1 MTTYNTVMSGVPSFD
16 IPVRP
21 ERTYPFSGGVEYEGS
36 TTFVLSPAGDPGES
50 LGALVKTVLAG
61 GPYRYGDFLS
71 LPMPLYL
78 VKDRETGDVFRV
90 SVRDDTVRLHAL
102 PATDPEGFR
111 ALYRRLVDRT
121 GLSWRVEC
129 RTD

>member
-1 MTTYNTVMSGVPSFD
+1 MSGVPSFD

-21 ERTYPFSGGVEYEGS
+21 KRTYPFSGGVEYEGS
-36 TTFVLSPAGDPGES
+36 TTFVLSPADDLEGS
-50 LGALVKTVLAG
+50 LGALVESVLTE

-78 VKDRETGDVFRV
+78 VKDRDTGDVFRV
-90 SVRDDTVRLHAL
+90 SVRDSTVRLHAL
-102 PATDPEGFR
+102 PTTDPEGFR
-111 ALYRRLVDRT
+111 AVYRRLVDRT

>member
-1 MTTYNTVMSGVPSFD
+1 MSGVPSFD

-36 TTFVLSPAGDPGES
+36 TTFVLSPADDPGES
-50 LGALVKTVLAG
+50 LEALVEAVLTE

-78 VKDRETGDVFRV
+78 VKDRNTRDVFRM
-90 SVRDDTVRLHAL
+90 SVREDTVRLHAL
-102 PATDPEGFR
+102 PTTDPEGFR
-111 ALYRRLVDRT
+111 AMYRRLVDRAA
-121 GLSWRVEC
+121 LSWHVEC